1 MILVVK
7 LEGIDRPCRQPS
19 YQLLDLTVAG
29 RTIEINHFFIE
40 QPRVKEIH
48 RTANDCPA
56 GDGIVGNVERSRAVF
71 KVTVDDIVER
81 YVCDAHIVD
90 QDPVRGEDIGAQIL
104 ETQGHAAASRCGK
117 ALAEMFPA
125 FLVSVTIAGDGL
137 VDQGGGPIQQ
147 LHFGLLIGKGIDRIV
162 KLKDVALP
170 RRQPADCL
178 AHNPW
183 PRTAGQIQFTS
194 GAVGVEV
201 GGVNINTPALDCPVG
216 DDGSVQPMR
225 TGFKGAIQDIVDQP
239 ARHPHI
245 VDDHAVRGVGI
256 DAQVLE
262 AQFHAAAGRC
272 GEALAELLPAG
283 TVGVTGGRHRLIDQ
297 RRCTIQHLHLGLF
310 IGKGVGRVAKFKEV
324 ALPGGETGDGLFD
337 HTRPWC
343 TR

>member
-1 MILVVK
+1 MFKFAI
-7 LEGIDRPCRQPS
+7 
-19 YQLLDLTVAG
+19 AG
-29 RTIEINHFFIE
+29 RTIEVNHFFIE

-48 RTANDCPA
+48 RTANDRPA

-90 QDPVRGEDIGAQIL
+90 QDPVRGEDIGAEIL
-104 ETQGHAAASRCGK
+104 EAQGDAATGRCRET
-117 ALAEMFPA
+117 LAEMFPA
-125 FLVSVTIAGDGL
+125 FLVGVAIGGYGL
-137 VDQGGGPIQQ
+137 VNQGRAAIQH
-147 LHFGLLIGKGIDRIV
+147 LHFGLFIGKGIDGIIE
-162 KLKDVALP
+162 LEDVTLP

-225 TGFKGAIQDIVDQP
+225 TGFKGAIQDIVDQS

-283 TVGVTGGRHRLIDQ
+283 AVGVTGGRHRLIDQ

-337 HTRPWC
+337 HTRPRC